1 MFDAGANTIN
11 KEIIKTDVDESVV
24 ESVYRKWQ
32 DHGFP
37 YYPTDDESRTSEFQ
51 LLMKFD
57 RSGLYKHKDKMISW
71 APHGLALAWSYMP
84 HSWGIKCGTMRTPME
99 IWNDEEHFKKAIRK
113 LLTGTFWDK
122 KEHHKIGPSD
132 IRAIL
137 MRYSGTQIVSN
148 FRPTAAAVVYDK
160 FLEKFAPLF
169 GTKAG
174 TTWDMSCGYGGRLL
188 GSIAAGVNYIGTD
201 PCTET
206 FKGLEQIRDEW
217 KLSHQTVELHQL
229 GSEVFRP
236 DKNRVD
242 LCFTS
247 PPYFDWEKYSDEET
261 QSYKQFETVEL
272 WTEGFLRKTI
282 ENCYYGLKP
291 GGVMVM
297 NGANTKRIKT
307 FEKDIV
313 RLGIETGMTHIDQ
326 WKLQLSTSQKGQM
339 YKTEPMFI
347 FRK

>member
-1 MFDAGANTIN
+1 MFESTEIN
-11 KEIIKTDVDESVV
+11 KQKIKDDVDDTLID
-24 ESVYRKWQ
+24 SVYREWKEER
-32 DHGFP
+32 GFP
-37 YYPTDDESRTSEFQ
+37 YYPTEHKWRTNEFHS
-51 LLMKFD
+51 LMKFD
-57 RSGLYKHKDKMISW
+57 RSGLFKPQEKMIGW

-99 IWNDEEHFKKAIRK
+99 IWNDETQFKMAIRK
-113 LLTGTFWDK
+113 LLSGTFFAK
-122 KEHHKIGPSD
+122 TEAHEIGPAD
-132 IRAIL
+132 IRALL
-137 MRYSGTQIVSN
+137 MRFTGTQIVSN
-148 FRPTAAAVVYDK
+148 FRPTAAATLYDK
-160 FLEKFAPLF
+160 FLEKSSPLF

-217 KLSHQTVELHQL
+217 KSPHQTVELHQL
-229 GSEVFRP
+229 GSEIFHP
-236 DKNRVD
+236 DKNSVD

-247 PPYFDWEKYSDEET
+247 PPYFDWEKYSDEDS

-313 RLGIETGMTHIDQ
+313 RLGIETGMKHVDQ
-326 WKLQLSTSQKGQM
+326 WKLQLSTSQKGHQ
-339 YKTEPMFI
+339 YKVEPMFI